1 MTRCITAHAS
11 VFKIL
16 AALRKAGW
24 GDLAGAHHR
33 CHRAILDTLVSVSRS
48 QGQDFSGYFKITTMQ
63 LADRAGYTDRHV
75 RACIPDLEEMGLIT
89 WHRGGIAE
97 GKPQP
102 GFMRINKTAL
112 VALVRAARPAYDRLL
127 NARRKETQERL
138 QKLNRMVIF
147 PQKPQRVSADKSHA
161 EMISDLPLSR
171 RACAPS
177 AHAHAQNVSP
187 AVDTA
192 VTQKANEAMPMMI
205 TYQAYMQK
213 KYSGVPSSRW
223 LDYIDTDPVAEE
235 LAVCGAMTYD
245 ELRRFETDLRMDHV
259 NLTGVGTRL

>member
-75 RACIPDLEEMGLIT
+75 RACIPDLEDMGLIT

-127 NARRKETQERL
+127 NKRRKETQERL

-192 VTQKANEAMPMMI
+192 AKKGQTELRVI
-205 TYQAYMQK
+205 TFQSYMNK
-213 KYSGVPSSRW
+213 KYPNAHTDLW
-223 LDYIDTDPVAEE
+223 AICDIDPVAQE
-235 LAVCGAMTYD
+235 LAERGAMTYD
-245 ELRRFETDLRMDHV
+245 EIRRLETDSHLEHA
-259 NLTGVGTRL
+259 NLTGASVVEL